1 MEPIKINIE
10 DTFKHTQVAFLVDR
24 PNFISD
30 IVRYRSKWLETN
42 VALPSEAF
50 DVWFSTLIKQGKN
63 RDQILRS
70 NKEAKLKSVTAKI
83 LINQKKYKEANKIVK
98 GLETLFRDNDN
109 LDFKGDMEKIL
120 LDYQVPSTCFK
131 AIARAVICNV
141 IEDSDWAYYN
151 LTSEPAGLKE
161 ERIIPSRIT
170 SEPRFEIIITPYI
183 SKKDWGNIYDQNIN
197 IIKNEYKHSQYG
209 YKEYAKDTVSNIK
222 RDRDWF
228 WKKTKEKLSYG
239 QILKLALENRE
250 RISRQGV
257 IDAIQRYKKN
267 LE

>member
-1 MEPIKINIE
+1 MN
-10 DTFKHTQVAFLVDR
+10 
-24 PNFISD
+24 D

-42 VALPSEAF
+42 IVLPSEAF

-70 NKEAKLKSVTAKI
+70 NKEAKLKSVMAKI
-83 LINQKKYKEANKIVK
+83 LINQKKYKEAKKIVK

-131 AIARAVICNV
+131 AIARAVVCNV
-141 IEDSDWAYYN
+141 IEDLDWTYYN
-151 LTSEPAGLKE
+151 LTLEPAGLKS

-183 SKKDWGNIYDQNIN
+183 SKKDWDSIYDQNIN
-197 IIKNEYKHSQYG
+197 IIKNEYKNSQYG

-222 RDRDWF
+222 RDRAWYWD
-228 WKKTKEKLSYG
+228 KEKQGLSYEE
-239 QILKLALENRE
+239 IRKKALLDNNEH
-250 RISRQGV
+250 ISRQGV
-257 IDAIQRYKKN
+257 IDAIKRYRKN
-267 LE
+267 LI